1 MKVIMFVFKLIKILF
16 LIITAPIWVPFWLLV
31 KVCKWMD
38 KRGITVTTG
47 STLR

>member
-1 MKVIMFVFKLIKILF
+1 MKVLKFVFKLIKIVSLVV
-16 LIITAPIWVPFWLLV
+16 TAPIWIPFWILV

-38 KRGITVTTG
+38 KRGLTIETT